1 MEYVGTNG
9 ITNISNYIL
18 SVRNKVELDM
28 KYLFFTNTP
37 AHVHLYKHAVQTLQD
52 RGHEV
57 LVLAREYTCT
67 VDLLEWYDLPYAVY
81 GYCGTS
87 KRSLLSHLPAHYAR
101 AIRRASRFD
110 PDLIFGMGSYAA
122 HTGAVVRTPT
132 VLLIDSEPASFDHA
146 ISTPFA
152 RAVLTPN
159 TFQKDL
165 GENHYVFAGLKE
177 CAYLHPEIY
186 DPNPAIRDRLDVDPD
201 EPYAILRLNAFGS
214 QHDVGKDG
222 ITHAQCRHLIE
233 RLSDDATILVSDEG
247 KDVDLEGLPAR
258 SFDIHPALIHD
269 ALAEARLLIADTQ
282 TMVTEAALL
291 GTPAIRSNSFVGD
304 SDMGNFVELEN
315 QGLIHNVARF
325 SEVVDLSTTLLR
337 DERVDE
343 EWTRRRNEFLSDTA
357 NLTELLVDVATARG
371 HVADLES
378 IRQFGQRTPSESKP
392 PVGVG
397 SD

>member
-1 MEYVGTNG
+1 M
-9 ITNISNYIL
+9 
-18 SVRNKVELDM
+18 R
-28 KYLFFTNTP
+28 YLFFTNTP
-37 AHVHLYKHAVQTLQD
+37 AHVHLYKHAVRSLRAD
-52 RGHEV
+52 GHEV
-57 LVLAREYTCT
+57 RILARDYTCT
-67 VDLLEWYDLPYAVY
+67 TDLLEWYDLPYEVY

-87 KRSLLSHLPAHYAR
+87 KQSLLSRLPAHYVR
-101 AIRRASRFD
+101 AIRQARRFD
-110 PDLIFGMGSYAA
+110 PDLIFGMGGYAA
-122 HTGAVVRTPT
+122 HTGAMIRTPT

-152 RAVLTPN
+152 RAILTPN

-165 GENHYVFAGLKE
+165 GENHYVFSGLKE

-186 DPNPAIRDRLDVDPD
+186 DPNPSIRDRLGVASD
-201 EPYAILRLNAFGS
+201 EPYVILRLNAFGS

-222 ITHAQCRHLIE
+222 ITHEQCHQLIE

-247 KDVDLEGLPAR
+247 KNVDLEDLPAR
-258 SFDIHPALIHD
+258 SFDLHPALIHD
-269 ALAEARLLIADTQ
+269 ALAEATLLIADTQ

-325 SEVVDLSTTLLR
+325 AEIVDISTTLLR
-337 DERVDE
+337 DEGVGE
-343 EWTRRRNEFLSDTA
+343 EWTRRRNDFLSDKA

-371 HVADLES
+371 RVDDLDAV
-378 IRQFGQRTPSESKP
+378 RQFGRGTPPESKP